1 MDKDSYSLNLV
12 KNKLTFKIDVKP
24 EYQFEF
30 LNKLFYYSYKGVN
43 FCLEKQKATFNCTI
57 FSNNDNISLTKI
69 KSDIENIL
77 EKIKN
82 EKNNRK
88 FW

>member
-30 LNKLFYYSYKGVN
+30 LN
-43 FCLEKQKATFNCTI
+43 
-57 FSNNDNISLTKI
+57 
-69 KSDIENIL
+69 
-77 EKIKN
+77 
-82 EKNNRK
+82 
-88 FW
+88 